1 MIALD
6 TNILIRLVVDDSPAQ
21 SHIAAQLVRDN
32 QVFIAKTVLM
42 ESEWL
47 LRHAYR
53 LSRAQIVEFLLAVL
67 DTTNTGVEYHPQ
79 VDRAMEWYRQGADFA
94 GAPYL
99 AVADTAL
106 FHIFDHKFCK
116 AARKAKSAP
125 EVRILAAG

>member
-21 SHIAAQLVRDN
+21 SNIAAQLVRDN

-42 ESEWL
+42 ESEWV

-53 LSRAQIVEFLLAVL
+53 FSRAQIEEFLLAVL
-67 DTTNTGVEYHPQ
+67 DTSNTVVEDRPQ
-79 VDRAMEWYRQGADFA
+79 VERAMEWYRQGADFA
-94 GAPYL
+94 DALHL
-99 AVADTAL
+99 AAADTAL
-106 FHIFDHKFCK
+106 FHTFDQRFCK

-125 EVRILAAG
+125 EVRVLEV